1 MVSGGASL
9 HGDLETKGTGA
20 RTAVLVGFAK
30 GLEDAL
36 SVLLGSRH
44 SVRVTPSASR
54 AIELIQTMR
63 VDLVVASSRCPP
75 ESVVELTEALGQPRQ
90 ARVIVLI
97 AGHDPE
103 SEQRY
108 RAAGLRYVLTMPVS
122 AEDLL
127 RAGS

>member
-1 MVSGGASL
+1 MTSS
-9 HGDLETKGTGA
+9 HRDLELDGTGV
-20 RTAVLVGFAK
+20 RTAVLVGFPK

-36 SVLLGSRH
+36 SVLLRSRQFE
-44 SVRVTPSASR
+44 VRITPSASK
-54 AIELIQTMR
+54 ATELIQTAH

-75 ESVVELTEALGQPRQ
+75 SSILELTDALGKPRQ

-97 AGHDPE
+97 AGHDLE

-108 RAAGLRYVLTMPVS
+108 RAAGLKYVLTMPVS